1 MFALVSG
8 IAPAKIVRAAS
19 APFLIAALAICQAG
33 CASDNNVYYA
43 KEPAVAAYV
52 AKAPTADVEA
62 DGLPTQPPPSMRIR
76 QMPDDPSEPYSRN
89 YGGPNPAAADAV
101 PAGTQKPVGVAK
113 AAIPAD
119 LPADFRRRL
128 VAAVDSA
135 D

>member
-1 MFALVSG
+1 MFALASG

-19 APFLIAALAICQAG
+19 APFLITALAICQAG
-33 CASDNNVYYA
+33 CASNNVYYA

-89 YGGPNPAAADAV
+89 YGGPNPATADA
-101 PAGTQKPVGVAK
+101 APVDAQNPVRVAK

-119 LPADFRRRL
+119 LPAGFRRQL
-128 VAAVDSA
+128 VAAVNSA

>member
-8 IAPAKIVRAAS
+8 IVPAKIFRAAV
-19 APFLIAALAICQAG
+19 APLLVTALAICQAG
-33 CASDNNVYYA
+33 CASDSNAYYA
-43 KEPAVAAYV
+43 KAPAVAAYV
-52 AKAPTADVEA
+52 AKAPVAEVEA

-89 YGGPNPAAADAV
+89 YGGPNPAAADA
-101 PAGTQKPVGVAK
+101 AATGTQKRVRVAK
-113 AAIPAD
+113 AVIPAD
-119 LPADFRRRL
+119 LPPDFRRRL